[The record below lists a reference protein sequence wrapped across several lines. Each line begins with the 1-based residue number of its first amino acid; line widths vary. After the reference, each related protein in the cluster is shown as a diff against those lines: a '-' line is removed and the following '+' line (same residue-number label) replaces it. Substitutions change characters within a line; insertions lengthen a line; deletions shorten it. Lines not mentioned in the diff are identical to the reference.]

1 MNAIREFAAVYR
13 LYRWH
18 GRIYA
23 AKAAWRI
30 AIQGV
35 PF

>member
-1 MNAIREFAAVYR
+1 MKEFITVYR
-13 LYRWH
+13 LYRNH
-18 GRIYA
+18 GRMYA
-23 AKAAWRI
+23 LKTAWRI

>member
-1 MNAIREFAAVYR
+1 MLREFVTVYR
-13 LYRWH
+13 LYRKGGH
-18 GRIYA
+18 RPAYCLRTA
-23 AKAAWRI
+23 YRI